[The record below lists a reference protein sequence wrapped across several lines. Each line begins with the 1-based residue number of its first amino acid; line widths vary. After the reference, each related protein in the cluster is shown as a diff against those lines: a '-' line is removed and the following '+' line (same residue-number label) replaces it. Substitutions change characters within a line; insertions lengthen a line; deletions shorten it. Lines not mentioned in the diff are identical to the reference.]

1 MPVAADR
8 AHSMSVSRFWNLGQ
22 SYASDIFISNVKH
35 SRADYNLCW
44 NVLRSVAYSESRTFR
59 NKGKIFPGSI
69 WCLVLAVKG
78 HIYFPSPMTEE
89 VCELL

>member
-1 MPVAADR
+1 METELKYLLGSYHSLKVKSRKMPVAADR

-44 NVLRSVAYSESRTFR
+44 NVLRSVAYSESCTFR

-69 WCLVLAVKG
+69 WSV
-78 HIYFPSPMTEE
+78 
-89 VCELL
+89 